1 MDKTI
6 LREKYLRLRKQIDNK
21 EEKSR
26 IIKDRLIKLDE
37 YLNSKKVGIYY
48 SMDQEVD
55 TKPIIEDLLD
65 RKKEV
70 YLPKVV
76 GENMIFIKIDSLDF
90 EKEKSSF
97 GVTEP
102 ILNEK
107 SILEDDLDLLIIPGI
122 CFDLSKNRVGYGK
135 GFYDRYIGEKNIIK
149 ISLCFDKQ
157 VLINDTIQIN
167 TNDKKMDIVVTEE
180 RFF

>member
-1 MDKTI
+1 MDKAI

-65 RKKEV
+65 R
-70 YLPKVV
+70 
-76 GENMIFIKIDSLDF
+76 
-90 EKEKSSF
+90 
-97 GVTEP
+97 
-102 ILNEK
+102 
-107 SILEDDLDLLIIPGI
+107 DDLDLLIIPGI

-135 GFYDRYIGEKNIIK
+135 GFYANLSQDLRHAIPDTDGFSETSVRYAKRFYELYFQLIKNLPQVEEILNK
-149 ISLCFDKQ
+149 KSGKAKQ
-157 VLINDTIQIN
+157 ESI
-167 TNDKKMDIVVTEE
+167 
-180 RFF
+180 